1 MKLKGEGEEKWRFY
15 LLIPVVR
22 MLGNE
27 RIDKDE
33 KRIAREE
40 RWEIIH

>member
-1 MKLKGEGEEKWRFY
+1 MEILFTNSGGENA
-15 LLIPVVR
+15 
-22 MLGNE
+22 GNE